1 MTFTSTFAADAK
13 VQDRVALPEPVTL
26 VGLTVHE
33 VLLEDRLT
41 KPVKP
46 FRAVTVMVEVA
57 LVPAS
62 TVILDGLALMLKS

>member
-1 MTFTSTFAADAK
+1 MK
-13 VQDRVALPEPVTL
+13 RHEMVALPEPVML
-26 VGLTVHE
+26 VGVIVHE
-33 VLLEDRLT
+33 VLLEDRST